1 MLRISE
7 NRIPSSIEK
16 EYSAFEKFKNPFIRQ
31 SYIKVFRVALAISFI
46 IFFLPWTQTIKSR
59 GDLTTLRPEHRP
71 QTIHSTIAG
80 RIEKWYVR
88 EGQQIKKGDTIVY
101 LSEIKSEYFD
111 PELLIR
117 TQEQIVAK
125 QGSKES
131 YGSKVDALNRQI
143 KALELNLINKT
154 EQAKNKIKQSV
165 LKVTSD
171 SIDFEASK
179 INNEVAK
186 NQLGRQEELY
196 KKGLRSLTELETR
209 RLKYQE
215 TFAKLIS
222 QENKLLVSRNELLNA
237 RIELNS
243 IRNDFADKMA
253 KSNSDRFSATSD
265 QFDADATVSK
275 LKNQY
280 SNYKV
285 RSGFYFITAP
295 QDCFITKAITNGIG
309 ETVKEGENIVE
320 IMPANI
326 ELAVEMYVE
335 PFDLP
340 LVQLDEKVRIEFDG
354 WPTII
359 FSGWPDLSFGTFGGK
374 IVGVDNNISSNG
386 KFRILVGEDKTDRPW
401 PKQLKIGSGCNG
413 LALLND
419 VPIWWETWRQI
430 NSFPANYYVPKEM
443 NAKKSAKEKP
453 NKEKSK

>member
-31 SYIKVFRVALAISFI
+31 SYIKVFRIALAISFI
-46 IFFLPWTQTIKSR
+46 VFFLPWTQTIKSR

-131 YGSKVDALNRQI
+131 YGSKVDALNKQI

-186 NQLGRQEELY
+186 NQLARQEELY

-253 KSNSDRFSATSD
+253 KSNSERFSATSD

-280 SNYKV
+280 S
-285 RSGFYFITAP
+285 
-295 QDCFITKAITNGIG
+295 
-309 ETVKEGENIVE
+309 
-320 IMPANI
+320 
-326 ELAVEMYVE
+326 
-335 PFDLP
+335 
-340 LVQLDEKVRIEFDG
+340 
-354 WPTII
+354 
-359 FSGWPDLSFGTFGGK
+359 
-374 IVGVDNNISSNG
+374 
-386 KFRILVGEDKTDRPW
+386 
-401 PKQLKIGSGCNG
+401 
-413 LALLND
+413 
-419 VPIWWETWRQI
+419 
-430 NSFPANYYVPKEM
+430 
-443 NAKKSAKEKP
+443 
-453 NKEKSK
+453 